1 MKLLFTILIIVVYCS
16 PLAAQVKLTPGAELL
31 FKQTKSTLSTIEKN
45 KLFSKTGFVLSPD
58 KKQFL
63 MSDDPA
69 VAAYPFSVA
78 VYPADLNNDGKE
90 EIALLYGNE
99 SISGKAG
106 SNIVLFIK
114 DKTGEFQQQFGFSG
128 TMPMVFTAAPGKFPD
143 LLIGG
148 PGNSFP
154 VWRWNGKDY
163 VYHHTITQARL
174 AASKPVSLAVIS
186 KTYCSK
192 IH

>member
-1 MKLLFTILIIVVYCS
+1 MKYLLIILTIVVYSS
-16 PLAAQVKLTPGAELL
+16 PLAGQTKLSSGAELL
-31 FKQTKSTLSTIEKN
+31 FKQVKSTLSAADKN
-45 KLFSKTGFVLSPD
+45 KLFVKTGFVLSAD

-78 VYPADLNNDGKE
+78 VYPADLNNDGRE
-90 EIALLYGNE
+90 EIALIYGNE

-148 PGNSFP
+148 PGDSFP